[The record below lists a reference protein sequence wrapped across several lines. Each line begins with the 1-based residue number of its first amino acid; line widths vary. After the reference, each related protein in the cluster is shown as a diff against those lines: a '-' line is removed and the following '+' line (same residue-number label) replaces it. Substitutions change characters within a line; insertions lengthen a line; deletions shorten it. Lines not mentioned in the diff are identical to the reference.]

1 MANKRM
7 IASDI
12 WRDDFVCTLDY
23 FQRLLWIG
31 MVVTCA
37 DDQGRIQDRAGF
49 VASDVFPGEMLSH
62 DVVEGA
68 LKSFEEMGKIVRY
81 TAGKVKLIQ
90 IVNWWSYQSPSW
102 AAPSKYDAPA
112 GWVDRVKVHTRD
124 NKVQMINWDR
134 PGGFEDRQP
143 TTQQGVP
150 TPVRTPVCTP
160 VPEPIEDVKGEYE
173 SEGDGEVEV
182 DVPSADASGGDG
194 DPVILTLQ
202 EVFERDACVIAPT
215 GLPKLMDQ
223 WHKALAELSGMGVTD
238 EVMRQAVE
246 EMTAKKYK
254 IVGPWSLKR
263 PCEVILAERKREQVP
278 KAGRRL
284 DSEGQFAAYINR

>member
-49 VASDVFPGEMLSH
+49 IASDVFPGEMLSH
-62 DVVEGA
+62 EVVEGA
-68 LKSFEEMGKIVRY
+68 LKSFEAMGKIVRY

-112 GWVDRVKVHTRD
+112 GWIDRVKVHTRD
-124 NKVQMINWDR
+124 NKVQMVNWDKQ
-134 PGGFEDRQP
+134 GGFEVSQSSVQNDVP
-143 TTQQGVP
+143 TLVRTPVP
-150 TPVRTPVCTP
+150 TPVHMAIDEVKC
-160 VPEPIEDVKGEYE
+160 EDEQEIK
-173 SEGDGEVEV
+173 SEVEV
-182 DVPSADASGGDG
+182 DVSRKRDDDDNLITQEPFVSMFVDITGIPA
-194 DPVILTLQ
+194 PV
-202 EVFERDACVIAPT
+202 
-215 GLPKLMDQ
+215 GLPKIFEQ
-223 WHKALAELSGMGVTD
+223 WEKALGELRLSGVT
-238 EVMRQAVE
+238 EPIMRQAVE

-254 IVGPWSLKR
+254 IVGPWSLRR
-263 PCEVILAERKREQVP
+263 PCEVILAEKKREQIP
-278 KAGRRL
+278 KADRQR
-284 DSEGQFAAYINR
+284 DSEGKFADFINY